1 MAITLFGSIGS
12 FIKKS
17 MSAGSTAASALDYSM
32 KGLETQ
38 AFLMNAKSQAS
49 ALNDAEVLTLLQN
62 YSLSEEDS
70 DNIKK
75 FVTTA
80 KLMNQQQVQTAN
92 ASNTLTNNLIRR

>member
-1 MAITLFGSIGS
+1 MAVTLFGSIGS

-80 KLMNQQQVQTAN
+80 KLMNQQQVQTP
-92 ASNTLTNNLIRR
+92 SNVLTNNLVRR